1 MKIIPITCPNCHA
14 NVEVQE
20 GKQYCFCTYC
30 GTKLFLDDEA
40 ITFVYRDEAKLKELE
55 LLEKERIARE
65 EAEKKRIQE
74 QENQIKRHGLWKKK
88 TLRIMILEG
97 LVIAIW
103 AWLMAG
109 ISHFTADQSTP
120 ESILIVCVVIISVEF
135 FVPPIYFSVTRPIKP
150 EEKKPNIFLLS
161 LKMMGINYLMML
173 LCGCVFTLIIGLIV
187 VFFVNIWRAITP
199 GA

>member
-1 MKIIPITCPNCHA
+1 MKIIPIICPNCHA
-14 NVEVQE
+14 NIEVQE

-30 GTKLFLDDEA
+30 GTKLFLDDES

-55 LLEKERIARE
+55 LIEKERAAHE

-74 QENQIKRHGLWKKK
+74 LENQKVRYDLWKKK

-97 LVIAIW
+97 LSIAIW
-103 AWLMAG
+103 AWLMSG
-109 ISHFTADQSTP
+109 VVILSGNQSTP
-120 ESILIVCVVIISVEF
+120 ESILIFFVVIIFVEF

-187 VFFVNIWRAITP
+187 VLFVNIWRAINP
-199 GA
+199 VA